1 MATVSARPG
10 IGDVIFIA
18 LKPIVKMAAI
28 TGGGAFLCR
37 KGILSIEATKANAQ
51 MILKFL
57 MPMLIFSTVTASFN
71 TENVKSVGG
80 LVITALMYQA
90 MGLIFG
96 ILIWWLTPVPRSWR
110 GGVLVNESFSN
121 WGDLIMAFILTIAK
135 SEPFNGEADSTRG
148 LAYASIFIIMQ
159 TLTMFNLGGLQLIQR
174 DFKNKKDDLELNTSA
189 MNTVAPSIADG
200 IVPSTIEATATEPK
214 FGDLRHREDT
224 IQEQP
229 TVNPATPVQIPS
241 EVIPA
246 ARGWKS
252 RVWEHLQPF
261 LAPPA
266 LAMIAGLIV
275 ANISPLKA
283 LFVPTD
289 QYKMPNA
296 PDHRPPL
303 DFIME
308 ICNFGGSAVPM
319 IGTILLGAALAR
331 LKINGLPKGFWK
343 SALGMAVLKLV
354 VGPII
359 GLVWTTQVMTR
370 TGLID
375 PNDKMLLFVMI
386 MSAGVP
392 TATLQVY
399 LTSVYA
405 SETSVEMSAL
415 SAMLLAQYGLLLFS
429 LTTLVSYTLMNVL

>member
-110 GGVLVNESFSN
+110 GGVLVNGSFSN